1 MDKKAYFK
9 RYVSRASERDEPFSP
24 TPRQLSRA
32 YTIINRCLFNE
43 RLKRPKL
50 QIKYMTD
57 AYGMCYGILDDGQA
71 PHHDPYCQRIVLN
84 IRFESKRQFIEVLA
98 HEMVHQYQVEHLNK
112 LDHGK
117 TFWAWKPKF
126 ERYNIK
132 LRLHG

>member
-1 MDKKAYFK
+1 MNKRAYFK
-9 RYVSRASERDEPFSP
+9 KYLTKASLHDEAFAP

-32 YTIINRCLFNE
+32 YTIINRCLFDE
-43 RLKRPKL
+43 QLKRPKL
-50 QIKYMTD
+50 QIKYLPD
-57 AYGMCYGILDDGQA
+57 AYGMCYGMLDDKQE
-71 PHHDPYCQRIVLN
+71 PRSTPTCQRIVIN
-84 IRFESKRQFIEVLA
+84 CKFESKRQFIEVLA